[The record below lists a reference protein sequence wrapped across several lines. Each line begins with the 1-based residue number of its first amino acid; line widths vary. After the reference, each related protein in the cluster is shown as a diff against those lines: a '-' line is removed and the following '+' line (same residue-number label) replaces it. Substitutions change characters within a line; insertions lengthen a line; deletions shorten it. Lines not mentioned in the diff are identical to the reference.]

1 MTPQEQALVNELLDR
16 LAKLESSP
24 RDRDA
29 ERLIADGMRQ
39 APHAVYERHYLLCHS
54 FKMVLHH
61 GLQFFQRR
69 AVLKILWAFGSPA
82 SFIALGRA
90 CRYGATSAARA
101 AAGGSIAR
109 QKALHCGPSGWGE

>member
-1 MTPQEQALVNELLDR
+1 
-16 LAKLESSP
+16 
-24 RDRDA
+24 
-29 ERLIADGMRQ
+29 
-39 APHAVYERHYLLCHS
+39 
-54 FKMVLHH
+54 MVLHH

-101 AAGGSIAR
+101 AAGGYCRVLVVIIRRLQLA
-109 QKALHCGPSGWGE
+109 QKFSEGMRYVVEFL